1 MQNGKN
7 NGSDLVAKNAI
18 VLNPTKRNQ
27 DGKRFNDCPG
37 FFMRIRFLS

>member
-18 VLNPTKRNQ
+18 ALNPTKRNHGM
-27 DGKRFNDCPG
+27 DDKEHYGLKKI
-37 FFMRIRFLS
+37 MSIEK

>member
-18 VLNPTKRNQ
+18 ALNPTKRNQ
-27 DGKRFNDCPG
+27 VGRDLRAVLD
-37 FFMRIRFLS
+37 FL